1 MQSPSCVF
9 KLAAF
14 AAPSRAEAFPHL
26 RLPFCFPQLLGPAGS
41 RIRRAMAKLALDGR
55 LPGQNAEPRA
65 RISRD
70 SRQGG
75 GMNSP
80 WGRFGQA
87 RAEGDAGKFLKGL
100 GGGGRTICTPW
111 TRPSEVIS

>member
-65 RISRD
+65 RISRH

-75 GMNSP
+75 GVNSP
-80 WGRFGQA
+80 WGRFGQP
-87 RAEGDAGKFLKGL
+87 GL
-100 GGGGRTICTPW
+100 RGTLESSQRVSEGRTICTPW